1 MDNSTVLLPQPRDLL
16 LPERTAK
23 NQNEIKTLMTTTTTI
38 EKREEIIGR
47 EVVVTKEVV
56 ANGRE
61 EEEIIVM
68 AKKKKIFIRRL
79 VVVRLEE
86 AVKVVD
92 MISQAKVTDRQA
104 DEVKDGNNNA
114 HHPLVKLPI
123 VLITVKMIVITI
135 IVAPRKR
142 NVVVLHRRRKSV
154 EENLLAG
161 MYLVVV
167 IIITIL
173 RETSNNKTMHLSS
186 PKLMIVMVRDHQ
198 QSTMS
203 ISVIPKKMAII
214 PIPITTTEPPPKS
227 RLQRKQ
233 PR

>member
-23 NQNEIKTLMTTTTTI
+23 NQNEIKTLMTTTTI

-68 AKKKKIFIRRL
+68 AKKKKKIFIRRL

-142 NVVVLHRRRKSV
+142 NVVVPHRRRKSV

-173 RETSNNKTMHLSS
+173 RETSNNKTMHRSS
-186 PKLMIVMVRDHQ
+186 PKLTIVMVRDHQ